1 MAPSPVYGEL
11 AADPQLA
18 DHDPNADHL
27 QMAEPSAAAD
37 AAPRLF
43 P

>member
-1 MAPSPVYGEL
+1 MAPSPVYGDP

-27 QMAEPSAAAD
+27 QLAEPSAAAD
-37 AAPRLF
+37 ATLRLF